1 MSAPKQMESTDYTTT
16 IEVPGSPHDVFNRLT
31 DVSKWWSN
39 DFEGS
44 STSLNDEFVIHHP
57 GRHYTKQRL
66 VEVVPDKRVVWLVTE
81 CRLYWLEKDKSEWKD
96 TKMVFEIA
104 GKGDA
109 TVLRFT
115 HEGLVP
121 GKECYTRCEQ
131 GWNMVIKDRLYH
143 FLTDA
148 NWRLPVPKS
157 AFVYVTYIRTT
168 PEEVWKAITSA
179 HVLKQCW
186 LGSSIESDWKV
197 GSSWKA
203 TSPDGTLFD
212 AGEVLES
219 VPQRVLAF
227 NWRNE
232 WVPEFK
238 AEGYSHCV
246 YDIEPVGATVRF
258 RVTHSIA
265 QSDSKFIASVAGAW
279 PMVASNLKSILE
291 TGEAALVDN
300 PRHTH

>member
-1 MSAPKQMESTDYTTT
+1 MENDNYTTT
-16 IEVPGSPHDVFNRLT
+16 IEVAGSPHDVFNRLT
-31 DVSKWWSN
+31 DVSKWWSS

-44 STSLNDEFVIHHP
+44 SAKLNDEFVIHHP

-66 VEVVPDKRVVWLVTE
+66 VEVVPDKKLVWLVTE
-81 CRLYWLEKDKSEWKD
+81 CKLYWLEKDKREWKD
-96 TKMVFEIA
+96 TKLVFEITA
-104 GKGDA
+104 KGDA

-121 GKECYTRCEQ
+121 EKECYTRCEQ
-131 GWNMVIKDRLYH
+131 GWNTVIKDRLYH

-148 NWRLPVPKS
+148 NWRLPVTKS
-157 AFVYVTYIRTT
+157 AFVYATYIRST
-168 PEEVWKAITSA
+168 PEKVWKAITSA
-179 HVLKQCW
+179 DLLKRCW
-186 LGSSIESDWKV
+186 LGSSIESDWEV

-219 VPQRVLAF
+219 IPQKRLAF

-238 AEGYSHCV
+238 AEGYSLCV
-246 YDIEPVGATVRF
+246 YEIESVGASVKFTI
-258 RVTHSIA
+258 THSINV
-265 QSDSKFIASVAGAW
+265 SDSKFIASVTGAW
-279 PMVASNLKSILE
+279 PMVASNLKSLLE
-291 TGEAALVDN
+291 TGDVALDHN
-300 PRHTH
+300 PRHAH